1 MLDGMVV
8 MFSFL
13 AGWALVCGWLKW
25 RPSSSMS
32 PTSSSA
38 SVPAWLERHQL
49 LHMQSRLAAHH
60 HHVQTRREDVERRRL
75 HLHLSPHFMFN
86 ALTSVHWLAAEGRWK
101 EALHT
106 FVAFKGLWHKHW
118 NVQES
123 PVHSLQDELET
134 LEACVVLESTRMG
147 TTITFTHRMH
157 PAVPARAQI
166 PALLL
171 QPAMENALWH
181 GFDGSVVSPKV
192 HLDVA
197 PKEGQEGWFVL
208 TLLDNGVGLCADVG
222 TGSSEGLQLV
232 REKVLTMA
240 NDANVF
246 VKAAA
251 EPWSTMARITLPL
264 SLPAN
269 ASAASEETALRPSLL
284 EVHP

>member
-1 MLDGMVV
+1 
-8 MFSFL
+8 
-13 AGWALVCGWLKW
+13 
-25 RPSSSMS
+25 
-32 PTSSSA
+32 
-38 SVPAWLERHQL
+38 
-49 LHMQSRLAAHH
+49 MQSRLATQHQ
-60 HHVQTRREDVERRRL
+60 HVQARREDAERKRL

-134 LEACVVLESTRMG
+134 LEACVVLESTRLG
-147 TTITFTHRMH
+147 KDVTFTHHMH
-157 PAVPARAQI
+157 PSVPARAQI

-171 QPAMENALWH
+171 QPAIENALWH
-181 GFDGSVVSPKV
+181 GFDDSVEAPQV
-192 HLDVA
+192 HLTVTPMD
-197 PKEGQEGWFVL
+197 GHEGWLVL
-208 TLLDNGVGLCADVG
+208 TLLDNGIGLCADAD

-240 NDANVF
+240 HEANVF
-246 VKAAA
+246 VGAAA
-251 EPWSTMARITLPL
+251 GPWSTMTRITLPL
-264 SLPAN
+264 VLPAN
-269 ASAASEETALRPSLL
+269 ADAASEERALRPSRL

>member
-1 MLDGMVV
+1 MVV
-8 MFSFL
+8 VFSFL
-13 AGWALVCGWLKW
+13 AGWALVRGRLKW
-25 RPSSSMS
+25 RPPSSLS

-38 SVPAWLERHQL
+38 SVPEWLERHQL
-49 LHMQSRLAAHH
+49 LHMQSRLATHH
-60 HHVQTRREDVERRRL
+60 HQVQVRREDAERRRL

-134 LEACVVLESTRMG
+134 LEACVVLESNRLG
-147 TTITFTHRMH
+147 TAVTFTHHMH
-157 PAVPARAQI
+157 PAVPAQAQI

-171 QPAMENALWH
+171 QPAIENALWH
-181 GFDGSVVSPKV
+181 GFDGSVESPKI

-197 PKEGQEGWFVL
+197 PKEGHEGWLVL
-208 TLLDNGVGLCADVG
+208 TLLDNGVGLCSDVD

-246 VKAAA
+246 VGAAA
-251 EPWSTMARITLPL
+251 EPWSTMARVTLPL
-264 SLPAN
+264 SLPVN
-269 ASAASEETALRPSLL
+269 GGAASEETAMRPSLL
-284 EVHP
+284 EVRP

>member
-1 MLDGMVV
+1 MVV
-8 MFSFL
+8 VCSFL
-13 AGWALVCGWLKW
+13 AGWALVRGWIE
-25 RPSSSMS
+25 RRPPSSVV
-32 PTSSSA
+32 PNSSSA
-38 SVPAWLERHQL
+38 SVPEWLERHQF
-49 LHMQSRLAAHH
+49 LHTQSRLAMQHQ
-60 HHVQTRREDVERRRL
+60 HVQARREDAERRRL

-134 LEACVVLESTRMG
+134 LEACVVLESTRLG
-147 TTITFTHRMH
+147 KVVTFTHHMH
-157 PAVPARAQI
+157 PAVPSRAQI

-171 QPAMENALWH
+171 QPALENALWH
-181 GFDGSVVSPKV
+181 GFDGSVDTPRV
-192 HLDVA
+192 HLEVT
-197 PKEGQEGWFVL
+197 PMNGHKGWLVL
-208 TLLDNGVGLCADVG
+208 TLLDNGIGLCADAD
-222 TGSSEGLQLV
+222 TKSSEGLQLV

-240 NDANVF
+240 QEANVF
-246 VKAAA
+246 VGTAA

-264 SLPAN
+264 VLPAN
-269 ASAASEETALRPSLL
+269 ADAANEEMALRPSRL

>member
-1 MLDGMVV
+1 MVV
-8 MFSFL
+8 VCFFL
-13 AGWALVCGWLKW
+13 AGWALVRGWLQW
-25 RPSSSMS
+25 RPPSSVSS
-32 PTSSSA
+32 TSASA
-38 SVPAWLERHQL
+38 SVPEWLERHQF
-49 LHMQSRLAAHH
+49 LHTQSQLATQHQ
-60 HHVQTRREDVERRRL
+60 HVQARREDAERRRL

-134 LEACVVLESTRMG
+134 LKACVVLESSRLG
-147 TTITFTHRMH
+147 KDVTFTHDMH
-157 PAVPARAQI
+157 PAVPAHAQI

-171 QPAMENALWH
+171 QPALENALWH
-181 GFDGSVVSPKV
+181 GFDDSVEAPQV
-192 HLDVA
+192 HLKVTPMDGH
-197 PKEGQEGWFVL
+197 KGWLVL
-208 TLLDNGVGLCADVG
+208 TLLDNGIGLCANAD

-240 NDANVF
+240 QEANVF
-246 VKAAA
+246 VGAATG
-251 EPWSTMARITLPL
+251 PWSTMARITLPL
-264 SLPAN
+264 VLPAN
-269 ASAASEETALRPSLL
+269 ADAASEEKALRPSRL

>member
-1 MLDGMVV
+1 MVV
-8 MFSFL
+8 VCSFL
-13 AGWALVCGWLKW
+13 AGWALVRGWLHW
-25 RPSSSMS
+25 RPPSSVSS
-32 PTSSSA
+32 TSASA
-38 SVPAWLERHQL
+38 SVPEWLERHQF
-49 LHMQSRLAAHH
+49 LHTQSRLATQHQ
-60 HHVQTRREDVERRRL
+60 HVQARREDAERRRL

-134 LEACVVLESTRMG
+134 LEACVVLESTRLG
-147 TTITFTHRMH
+147 KPVTFTHHVH
-157 PAVPARAQI
+157 PAVPSCAEI

-171 QPAMENALWH
+171 QPALENALWH
-181 GFDGSVVSPKV
+181 GFDGSVEAPQV
-192 HLDVA
+192 HLEVTPMD
-197 PKEGQEGWFVL
+197 GHEGWLVL
-208 TLLDNGVGLCADVG
+208 TLLDNGIGLRADTD

-240 NDANVF
+240 QEANVF
-246 VKAAA
+246 VGAAA

-264 SLPAN
+264 VLPAN
-269 ASAASEETALRPSLL
+269 ADAASEERALRPSRL